1 MGNMLQIRYNVMSV
15 SNVNAFVNIR
25 GGVNNGYK
33 DVYFVRAIG
42 KDENFSKDIEVMD
55 ETLLRKMNE
64 GDSFYYRINMLPKMP
79 VADDL
84 AFYVQSYSDWVSSGR
99 TELYTKTAREN
110 VKLVNVLAKAFSRVE
125 ELYILKNSH
134 HSDSMV
140 KNFIV
145 KLLFWYDELFKKDNI
160 GGIKFIWDEQKSMKI
175 VASNVEKLQ
184 EYLFYYMLTLTGCD
198 VMLLQ
203 TCKDIGADG
212 ESLEL
217 SAKIVLGDFVEFSI
231 PKYRWHETRVQVS
244 AQAPAMVT
252 GMIST
257 QFTPSS
263 SIASSMPRIVIPPRN
278 RPSSVNATTN
288 ASNVVNTVNV
298 INSVDRE
305 EKSFEELALLA
316 SSVVMI
322 AIHDNRGE
330 VIGSGSGIMVGREG
344 YILTNNHVTAGGIS
358 YSVRIEDDDN
368 VYETEEMIK
377 YNQFLDLAVIRINR
391 KLNPIKI
398 YNGSKKLVR
407 GQKVVA
413 IGSPLGLFNS
423 VSDGIISGFR
433 QIDMVDMIQFTA
445 PTSHGSS
452 GGAVLNMQG
461 EVIGI
466 STAGYSAGQNINLA
480 VGYEAI
486 NQFVKGFV

>member
-110 VKLVNVLAKAFSRVE
+110 VKLVNVLAKAFSKVE

-231 PKYRWHETRVQVS
+231 PEYRWHETRVQVS

-252 GMIST
+252 GMTST
-257 QFTPSS
+257 QFTPLQ
-263 SIASSMPRIVIPPRN
+263 VCL
-278 RPSSVNATTN
+278 
-288 ASNVVNTVNV
+288 
-298 INSVDRE
+298 
-305 EKSFEELALLA
+305 ELLY
-316 SSVVMI
+316 
-322 AIHDNRGE
+322 HQE
-330 VIGSGSGIMVGREG
+330 IGHHQLM
-344 YILTNNHVTAGGIS
+344 LQQMHQ
-358 YSVRIEDDDN
+358 
-368 VYETEEMIK
+368 M
-377 YNQFLDLAVIRINR
+377 
-391 KLNPIKI
+391 
-398 YNGSKKLVR
+398 
-407 GQKVVA
+407 
-413 IGSPLGLFNS
+413 
-423 VSDGIISGFR
+423 
-433 QIDMVDMIQFTA
+433 
-445 PTSHGSS
+445 
-452 GGAVLNMQG
+452 
-461 EVIGI
+461 
-466 STAGYSAGQNINLA
+466 
-480 VGYEAI
+480 
-486 NQFVKGFV
+486 